1 MWRNDRAPILNL
13 ILRKLEKGLV
23 INFPDILTSAPSHNQ
38 IVHQLILFTTLTIIY
53 WDSQL

>member
-53 WDSQL
+53 WDSQV